1 MCNDHLIVNCFLS
14 LGLSFGPV
22 PILRNLN
29 SKTFFLFILFLFRIV
44 FSSCLNSYPTNV
56 IWHSLCAYTTST
68 QPNTF
73 WEEININKLRHLRA
87 GSFAISIEQIKWR
100 LSYLRFEKNVC
111 IFVKIRIE
119 NYLLT
124 STSNRIV
131 GFCLKS
137 TFIRTK
143 NKKSREKIRKKHRKK
158 RTDQS
163 MCKCTQAKERP
174 KAYEKIERET
184 H

>member
-29 SKTFFLFILFLFRIV
+29 SKTFFYLSCFFFESFSVPAWIVIQQMLSDILCV
-44 FSSCLNSYPTNV
+44 HTPP
-56 IWHSLCAYTTST
+56 A